1 MNIEAILYTLSSWFM
16 VPVLAAIVIAFLY
29 ALYQLGQ
36 FLTEVWQR
44 RFGKNYCCH
53 LAKVSDQQNLDSEQ
67 LELLILQEL
76 EGLKVT
82 ARVAPL
88 LGLVATMIPMGPA
101 LAGVSAG
108 EMSVV
113 GEQVG
118 MAFAAV
124 IVALMAASVAFVIL
138 TVKRRWRLAS
148 LLQIEKQ
155 QKQVTEEP
163 VYLQRKS
170 A

>member
-1 MNIEAILYTLSSWFM
+1 MNIEAILYTLSSWFL

-36 FLTEVWQR
+36 FLTEVGQR
-44 RFGKNYCCH
+44 RFGKKYCCH
-53 LAKVSDQQNLDSEQ
+53 LAQMSEQQNLDSEG

-108 EMSVV
+108 EMSAV

-124 IVALMAASVAFVIL
+124 IVALMAASLAFVIL

-155 QKQVTEEP
+155 QKSRNESP